1 MLLVD
6 EWISEHPVRTTLL
19 SPGKVRFAA
28 AKILVWQS
36 GKATSAW
43 PGEGAAQLVGIL
55 LCLLAFEGLSDHQAP
70 VALPSTVLGLSC
82 ADILDLAREA
92 VQRKGLTREEIVE
105 AVSEM
110 DTNGD
115 MTQLA
120 TSVELAEAL
129 FRVGDGDTEPI
140 AESAHWVPD
149 LIAVGLGRAAPML
162 ERAVRLRL
170 ARRFLTAR
178 LLLVL
183 LVPAWFLYAEFIQYR
198 MEQPQLPSTQMLIFG
213 ICLGLGTIIMAALF
227 PSNLDSPE
235 GRKFVLPAAVPCVL
249 CACMA
254 SWISYFGQD
263 AARTHVN
270 AACRRVHAAICLG
283 IIFNW
288 SNCGYLAARGRLTW
302 RALRGLLLCDGAIFF
317 VGNLLLWGLG
327 PPQVYQPRNM
337 TFAGAMS
344 RAAISPGVALLLS
357 PTSRNRIASAF
368 NRFGWNH
375 VTLSLRTLR
384 RVRFRDGGEGL
395 HGRAGSESSKSS
407 RSSHSSGGKVGRRS
421 MKALAASRSRG
432 GALRFRHD
440 ALVMAHAH
448 GHHDGASARSS
459 HEVEPGTIE

>member
-28 AKILVWQS
+28 AKILLWQS

-170 ARRFLTAR
+170 ARPLPDRAAAAGAAGAG
-178 LLLVL
+178 
-183 LVPAWFLYAEFIQYR
+183 LVPLRGVHSI
-198 MEQPQLPSTQMLIFG
+198 PHG
-213 ICLGLGTIIMAALF
+213 AA
-227 PSNLDSPE
+227 PASLDSDVDL
-235 GRKFVLPAAVPCVL
+235 RHLPRP
-249 CACMA
+249 
-254 SWISYFGQD
+254 G
-263 AARTHVN
+263 H
-270 AACRRVHAAICLG
+270 HHH
-283 IIFNW
+283 
-288 SNCGYLAARGRLTW
+288 GRLIPKQPRFTRRAEVCPARSGPL
-302 RALRGLLLCDGAIFF
+302 RALRMHGLLDF
-317 VGNLLLWGLG
+317 LLWAGRGADPCECGLPACACG
-327 PPQVYQPRNM
+327 DLPRYH
-337 TFAGAMS
+337 
-344 RAAISPGVALLLS
+344 LQ
-357 PTSRNRIASAF
+357 
-368 NRFGWNH
+368 
-375 VTLSLRTLR
+375 
-384 RVRFRDGGEGL
+384 
-395 HGRAGSESSKSS
+395 
-407 RSSHSSGGKVGRRS
+407 
-421 MKALAASRSRG
+421 
-432 GALRFRHD
+432 
-440 ALVMAHAH
+440 LV
-448 GHHDGASARSS
+448 
-459 HEVEPGTIE
+459 